1 MVTTDGI
8 TLNGYF
14 VKPGNNIWY
23 IARIKFSARI
33 KLKTKETFSLSG
45 SIGDTNIYIE
55 AARITSRNYKEYNP
69 EFIEVKVF
77 PFEIVFHNGEIEK
90 NISVS
95 KLMFSFSELNWFFND
110 NIRYGN
116 GNGDKI
122 NGSNTILDQ
131 IPFTLNRIKYNDL
144 DEISISQS
152 NNIYDSGG
160 VIKVILRSEI
170 LLYFNNPKTTMDIL
184 KEVFKFRTLFTIF
197 ADAYVDF
204 PKVLKFT
211 TANSGVL
218 TEENGETF
226 SIPDYTLWIN
236 DNKHQNPDPIKK
248 PFRIHY
254 DMITDE
260 FEEII
265 LKWSKFA

>member
-1 MVTTDGI
+1 
-8 TLNGYF
+8 
-14 VKPGNNIWY
+14 
-23 IARIKFSARI
+23 
-33 KLKTKETFSLSG
+33 
-45 SIGDTNIYIE
+45 
-55 AARITSRNYKEYNP
+55 
-69 EFIEVKVF
+69 
-77 PFEIVFHNGEIEK
+77 
-90 NISVS
+90 
-95 KLMFSFSELNWFFND
+95 MFSFSELNWFFND
-110 NIRYGN
+110 NIRY

-204 PKVLKFT
+204 PKVLKFA

-218 TEENGETF
+218 MKRMEKLLVFRTILYGLTTTDIK
-226 SIPDYTLWIN
+226 IPTLLKSHLGFI
-236 DNKHQNPDPIKK
+236 
-248 PFRIHY
+248 
-254 DMITDE
+254 MI
-260 FEEII
+260 
-265 LKWSKFA
+265 